1 MHHGSSRHSA
11 VAFAMA
17 ALLPRLRARLS
28 DDRVFA
34 LGSVT
39 VGAALV
45 VYAAAPYLTA
55 ALAGSFIAGLGWLC
69 CLSTLSV
76 ASQDALPSW
85 VRARGLA
92 FCLTALSAGVALGAV
107 FWGVL
112 ASADGVMVAGC
123 EIGSCHFI
131 EGNKR
136 ARKRVGYAK
145 HLVQEAGLNPERLE
159 MFHIAASQG
168 PLFAQTA
175 REFTEHIKQ
184 INAAERAQAGVA
196 VTGEVS

>member
-1 MHHGSSRHSA
+1 MEETLQHHGDEPEII
-11 VAFAMA
+11 AFCCHYCA
-17 ALLPRLRARLS
+17 
-28 DDRVFA
+28 F
-34 LGSVT
+34 
-39 VGAALV
+39 
-45 VYAAAPYLTA
+45 TA
-55 ALAGSFIAGLGWLC
+55 ADLAGTMRQQYPPNLRI
-69 CLSTLSV
+69 V
-76 ASQDALPSW
+76 RLPCTGKAD
-85 VRARGLA
+85 VNLVLQA
-92 FCLTALSAGVALGAV
+92 FVNG
-107 FWGVL
+107 
-112 ASADGVMVAGC
+112 ADGVMVAGC